1 MALDYNI
8 IGERIKLARTKSK
21 TKLTQEKLAEKL
33 EVSVPYLS
41 RVECGDAHINLTRL
55 NQICEILGVTEG
67 EILNGTSTTSSNYLY
82 DDFANLLS
90 KCSHEKAKLIY
101 NIAKMIVE
109 EKDN

>member
-21 TKLTQEKLAEKL
+21 VKLTQEKLAEIL

-67 EILNGTSTTSSNYLY
+67 EILNGASTTSSNYIS
-82 DDFANLLS
+82 DDFAKLLS
-90 KCSHEKAKLIY
+90 NCSPEKTKLIY
-101 NIAKMIVE
+101 NIAKMIV
-109 EKDN
+109 NN